1 LPSRTLIHTGCCR
14 SPVINCVRGDAAKGE
29 VKRSRDD
36 ASAGR
41 AIRESPREGSE
52 KVKGMNVN
60 DKPPFD
66 YLLAPVISEAERA
79 MILLQMA
86 RVGYTE
92 WAKRGSITPDWDA
105 LNYDEKERWGH
116 VVREATRAM
125 LNLHP

>member
-1 LPSRTLIHTGCCR
+1 
-14 SPVINCVRGDAAKGE
+14 
-29 VKRSRDD
+29 
-36 ASAGR
+36 
-41 AIRESPREGSE
+41 
-52 KVKGMNVN
+52 MNVN